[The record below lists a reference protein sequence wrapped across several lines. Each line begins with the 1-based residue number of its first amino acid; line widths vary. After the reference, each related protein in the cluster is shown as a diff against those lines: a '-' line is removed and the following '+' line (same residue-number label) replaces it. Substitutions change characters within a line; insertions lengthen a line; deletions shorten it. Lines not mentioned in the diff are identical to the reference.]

1 MRLLEFRR
9 GTPSELFRLAPQL
22 RNVTDSLLL
31 DAGALQ
37 LLPDNAT
44 KWLRFA
50 RLVEA
55 TRAVRPGR
63 PQRTATVAEL
73 EALLTG
79 PPIAS
84 DYVLDHEDPFEG
96 PFTAPVLFDDTEY
109 LTVPGAVADA
119 ATVCQFLLEALKAL
133 PTEACAAQELMY
145 RDAVRLLWISDTV
158 AYRGGLERWQAPTY
172 EKDRSVHIPA
182 EEDRQR
188 LEAAVYFGNSEL
200 ERQFSGV
207 ESFADLCWPNRRVG
221 WRRDRASLT
230 DDRALIYPLS
240 RASSSNGLIVP
251 SPNQLALS
259 IVHRVA
265 ARAVANGVHHHL
277 MSAFRRAVLA
287 DAERICRQ
295 MSWMPLGSS
304 LALAHSSYIQD
315 AVFAFDV
322 DKFAHVVVFADDLH
336 GYEAARPLC
345 PTDSTEQVQRI
356 SKRMQQVRD
365 AMGELDPAGEVL
377 HLVVTA
383 SIGRPMH
390 ADFSEFEGEGGSVLV
405 LSTDELRTIANH
417 ERDDSLGLW
426 RFARALDKLP
436 LPGYPALTNA
446 VDAYALYLQ
455 FDKRPRHLRVRN
467 RPVAFFLVGF
477 GAPLVVDHQR
487 HTDVHAALLPDGSSA
502 VLVSREAATA
512 TAPVYVPQREDLRH
526 LRLIEL
532 ALPCWIGAHGADTQS
547 QWNCTAVALAVA
559 HHLWRIRDIIDTH
572 LVAIAD
578 HASRVAI
585 DIVDLD
591 GSSLVLDDLDAP
603 EDTPWFEVAVDRVH
617 HCITVCLQP
626 NAAVS
631 LSQTPNGAEAALVAE
646 VVRALASLASRPHG
660 IEDADLAQFAPE
672 ATPRFM
678 YVGTGYVPGAHGGIS
693 LHECRLKHDAELD
706 AVAEEI
712 DAIAS
717 SLGLEFGVVPAERR
731 VEVIEQIMRTLNS
744 KLRSKLRELS
754 PDATFELLASEQ
766 ERMQQDRT
774 RLSILAPNPFTKG
787 DQVADAIKKFQ
798 AINQSAPAS
807 RYLIETAVHNV
818 QSGDRPLSLALYDE
832 LLAICQ
838 QLTALG
844 SIGDA
849 YRCGLSNAEMH
860 FREPGQLSVD
870 RDDPF
875 HHVVS
880 DYTDANARAL
890 ASFDLLAEWAKF
902 MSSQDTVPE
911 PDLSEISAALEA
923 EFGVPLTEFLEG
935 VERLSELAACND
947 LHVRTTPVS
956 DLICDLAATT
966 ELTEPQATKILNM
979 MSLKAEPH
987 DAEPDLFDLGFT
999 PWRYARDQSFVRRP
1013 ILIRECAN
1021 QKSVATWGTQ
1031 APWTATE
1038 ALFEQMF
1045 SGRLTAR
1052 SPQMKKYISQQRNR
1066 ISRDFETE
1074 VADIFRRD
1082 PHNQVSEQVK
1092 SLGNSS
1098 LERQNGDKL
1107 GDIDVLV
1114 VNEEQNTL
1122 WIIETKNFAPSRNA
1136 REIRGELDK
1145 LMPGENSAVD
1155 RHNERVQFV
1164 RNRWETLHRQM
1175 HLGDHP
1181 HDWEVRDLVVTSA
1194 QPIAIDL
1201 LRRLGR
1207 ETSTA
1212 VVSVEELMDLAT
1224 LRRAYTT
1231 STSMAAKES

>member
-1 MRLLEFRR
+1 MRLLESRR
-9 GTPSELFRLAPQL
+9 GTPGELFSLAPQL
-22 RNVTDSLLL
+22 RSVTDSLLL
-31 DAGALQ
+31 GAGALQ

-63 PQRTATVAEL
+63 PQRTATAAEL

-84 DYVLDHEDPFEG
+84 DHVLDHEDPFEG
-96 PFTAPVLFDDTEY
+96 PFTAPVFFDDTEY
-109 LTVPGAVADA
+109 LTVPGAVANA
-119 ATVCQFLLEALKAL
+119 ATVCQFLLGAIDAL
-133 PTEACAAQELMY
+133 PSEVRATRELMY

-158 AYRGGLERWQAPTY
+158 ARRGGLERWQAPVY
-172 EKDRSVHIPA
+172 EKDKSVHIPA
-182 EEDRQR
+182 EGDRQR
-188 LEAAVYFGNSEL
+188 LEAAVYFDNSDL
-200 ERQFSGV
+200 EHQFGGI
-207 ESFADLCWPNRRVG
+207 ESFADLCWPKRRAR
-221 WRRDRASLT
+221 WRRDRACLT

-277 MSAFRRAVLA
+277 MFAFRRAVLA

-304 LALAHSSYIQD
+304 LELAPSSYIQD

-322 DKFAHVVVFADDLH
+322 DKFAHVVVLADDLH
-336 GYEAARPLC
+336 GYEAARPLS
-345 PTDSTEQVQRI
+345 PTDSTAQVQRI
-356 SKRMQQVRD
+356 SERMQQVSD
-365 AMGELDPAGEVL
+365 AVGVLDPVAKVL
-377 HLVVTA
+377 HLVLTA
-383 SIGRPMH
+383 PIGRPMH
-390 ADFSEFEGEGGSVLV
+390 ADYGEFEREGKLVLV
-405 LSTDELRTIANH
+405 LSIDELRTIANH

-446 VDAYALYLQ
+446 VDAYALYLK
-455 FDKRPRHLRVRN
+455 FDKKPRHLSAGN
-467 RPVAFFLVGF
+467 RPVAFLLVGY

-487 HTDVHAALLPDGSSA
+487 HTDVHAARLPDGSSA

-512 TAPVYVPQREDLRH
+512 TAPVYIPQREDLRH

-532 ALPCWIGAHGADTQS
+532 ALPCWIGAYGADTQS

-572 LVAIAD
+572 LAAIA
-578 HASRVAI
+578 HYASRVAI

-591 GSSLVLDDLDAP
+591 GSSLIIDDLDAP
-603 EDTPWFEVAVDRVH
+603 ADTPWFEVAIDRVH
-617 HCITVCLQP
+617 HTMTVCLQP
-626 NAAVS
+626 NAAVR
-631 LSQTPNGAEAALVAE
+631 LSRASNGAEGVLVAE
-646 VVRALASLASRPHG
+646 VARALASLASHPQG
-660 IEDADLAQFAPE
+660 IEDADVAQFAAE

-678 YVGTGYVPGAHGGIS
+678 YVGTGYVPGVHGGSS
-693 LHECRLKHDAELD
+693 LPECRLKHDAELD
-706 AVAEEI
+706 AVTEEI

-717 SLGLEFGVVPAERR
+717 SLGLEFGVVPAESR

-744 KLRSKLRELS
+744 KLRNKLRELS
-754 PDATFELLASEQ
+754 PDATFKLLVSEQ

-774 RLSILAPNPFTKG
+774 RLRTVAPNPFTKG
-787 DQVADAIKKFQ
+787 DHAADAAKKFH
-798 AINQSAPAS
+798 AINQSATAS

-818 QSGDRPLSLALYDE
+818 QSGDRPLSFALYDE

-849 YRCGLSNAEMH
+849 YRCGLSNADMH
-860 FREPGQLSVD
+860 FREPGQLRVD

-890 ASFDLLAEWAKF
+890 ANLDLLAEWAKF
-902 MSSQDTVPE
+902 TSSQDTVLE
-911 PDLSEISAALEA
+911 PGLSEMSAALEA

-947 LHVRTTPVS
+947 LHVRTMPVS
-956 DLICDLAATT
+956 DLLCDLAAAT

-979 MSLKAEPH
+979 MSLRAEPH

-1045 SGRLTAR
+1045 SGRLAAR
-1052 SPQMKKYISQQRNR
+1052 SPQMKKYISQQRDR
-1066 ISRDFETE
+1066 IGQAFERE
-1074 VADIFRRD
+1074 VADIFRHD
-1082 PHNQVSEQVK
+1082 PRNCVSERVT
-1092 SLGNSS
+1092 SIGNTS

-1122 WIIETKNFAPSRNA
+1122 WIIEAKNFALSRNA
-1136 REIRGELDK
+1136 REIRGEIDK
-1145 LMPGENSAVD
+1145 LVSGENSAVD
-1155 RHNERVQFV
+1155 RHCERVRFV
-1164 RNRWETLHRQM
+1164 RDHWETLHRQM
-1175 HLGDHP
+1175 RLGGHP
-1181 HDWEVRDLVVTSA
+1181 HDWEVRDLVVTSV
-1194 QPIAIDL
+1194 QSIAIDL

-1212 VVSVEELMDLAT
+1212 IVSVEELMDLAT

-1231 STSMAAKES
+1231 STHMAGKES